1 MTLSKTVTEDKIEI
15 VGNGI
20 LQVRTLTVVSED
32 GVEISRQNS
41 RHVVEPYVFNTETN
55 AFVENDISGQSAKVQ
70 AVASAVWDADTK
82 AAFLAGVTP
91 TVDTDTGE

>member
-1 MTLSKTVTEDKIEI
+1 MTLSKAVAEDKIEI

-20 LQVRTLTVVSED
+20 LQVRTVTTVSED

-55 AFVENDISGQSAKVQ
+55 KFVENDISGQSAKVK
-70 AVASAVWDADTK
+70 AVATAVWDADTK
-82 AAFLAGVTP
+82 AAFLAAVT
-91 TVDTDTGE
+91 TVPKDDSK